1 MAAPID
7 FYFEFSSP
15 YAYLAALEIDELGA
29 RHAREVVWKPFLLG
43 AVFKTT
49 GQGPLLDIP
58 VKGEYAKMDLRRA
71 ARFAGVPFVVP
82 KPFPF
87 AAVSACRAFYWLTDR
102 DPGQARA
109 LALEVLRRAFGEGLD
124 MSGPEAI
131 AEAAVACGLDG
142 AEILGALRDPAVK
155 DRLRAEVEAAE
166 ARGVFGSPFVIVE
179 GQQFW
184 GHDRLGQVEQWLE
197 TGGW

>member
-15 YAYLAALEIDELGA
+15 YAYLAALEIDEIGA
-29 RHAREVVWKPFLLG
+29 RHGREVVWKPFLLG

-58 VKGEYAKMDLRRA
+58 VKGEYAKMDLLRA

-87 AAVSACRAFYWLTDR
+87 LSVAACRAFYWLTDR
-102 DPGQARA
+102 DRKLARA
-109 LALEVLRRAFGEGLD
+109 LALEVFRRSFGEGRD
-124 MSGPEAI
+124 MSGAD
-131 AEAAVACGLDG
+131 AVVEAAVACGLDR
-142 AEILGALRDPAVK
+142 EEVLDALRDAAVK
-155 DRLRAEVEAAE
+155 DRLRAEVEAAQ
-166 ARGVFGSPFVIVE
+166 ACGVFGSPFIIVD

-184 GHDRLGQVEQWLE
+184 GHDRLGQVDRWLE